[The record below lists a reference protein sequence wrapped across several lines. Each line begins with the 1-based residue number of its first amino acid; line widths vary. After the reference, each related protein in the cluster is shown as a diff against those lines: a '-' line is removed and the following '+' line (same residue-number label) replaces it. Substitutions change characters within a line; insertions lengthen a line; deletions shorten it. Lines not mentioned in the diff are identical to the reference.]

1 MQIPYAVVRAAEEHH
16 AVNENA
22 PNHWL
27 VGAVT
32 LAILLAL
39 ILGLLAFGAGR
50 EHS

>member
-1 MQIPYAVVRAAEEHH
+1 MNALLTVLHT
-16 AVNENA
+16 ENPNV

-27 VGAVT
+27 IGGIT

-39 ILGLLAFGAGR
+39 ILALLAFGAGR

>member
-1 MQIPYAVVRAAEEHH
+1 MNALLTVLHT
-16 AVNENA
+16 ENPNV

-27 VGAVT
+27 VGGVT

-39 ILGLLAFGAGR
+39 ILALLAFGAGR

>member
-1 MQIPYAVVRAAEEHH
+1 MTALLTVLHT
-16 AVNENA
+16 ENPNV

-27 VGAVT
+27 VGGVT

-39 ILGLLAFGAGR
+39 ILALLAFGAGR

>member
-1 MQIPYAVVRAAEEHH
+1 M
-16 AVNENA
+16 

-27 VGAVT
+27 VGGVT

-39 ILGLLAFGAGR
+39 ILGLVFFGAGR